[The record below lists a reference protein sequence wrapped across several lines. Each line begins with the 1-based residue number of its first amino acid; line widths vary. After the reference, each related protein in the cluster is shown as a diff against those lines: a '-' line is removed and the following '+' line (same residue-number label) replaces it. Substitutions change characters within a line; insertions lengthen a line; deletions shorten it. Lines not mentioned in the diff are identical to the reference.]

1 MFKLLEYSKSFKTKV
16 AAAAAAAAAVV
27 HYSISEC
34 ELKEKGKKTVESLVL
49 QFTVKMT
56 KITLSFYCFL
66 VEKRVKQV

>member
-1 MFKLLEYSKSFKTKV
+1 MFKLLEYYKSFKTKV
-16 AAAAAAAAAVV
+16 AAAAVV
-27 HYSISEC
+27 HYFISER
-34 ELKEKGKKTVESLVL
+34 ELNEKGKKSVESLAL

>member
-16 AAAAAAAAAVV
+16 AAAAVV
-27 HYSISEC
+27 HYSISER
-34 ELKEKGKKTVESLVL
+34 EFKEKGKKTVESLAL
-49 QFTVKMT
+49 QFTVKLT